1 MGEKRSIAIDSYQED
16 PSVVVS
22 NFFKGVRVPKDTE
35 FQLYKKRKQ
44 DQFVL
49 HGENERL
56 EYDGETDELTT
67 KTNQYVVGLYD
78 KQSGKINLYRA
89 PVVTSKIV
97 SKFSKNLKAPEI
109 KSKGDTRYGAMRNA
123 LGEAFGTKKA
133 KKAIADL
140 ERNRVDSDKL
150 TDVAIDIVDS
160 VKTASKDLP
169 TRAELQENV
178 SASNRPTPV
187 ANLDATDVEQIYP
200 VENIIPKK
208 ELQFIRVGP
217 ILKEKDQEKKLELFP
232 YTSSKYV
239 AKKLET
245 LTQASQMEKLQL
257 LYYLSLL
264 LGVYE
269 NRRVSNKDKLLE
281 RLNSPPELLI
291 DGILDRF
298 TIARGGHFG
307 KSKNRSYFIDPQN
320 EDKLLCFILT
330 IVMHLDNFLVEISP
344 LAQELGI
351 KPSRIVNLFRILGAI
366 VKGATVSQA
375 EAFGIPKSA
384 AATYKIASLKVPF
397 KLPELTRRGRR

>member
-1 MGEKRSIAIDSYQED
+1 
-16 PSVVVS
+16 
-22 NFFKGVRVPKDTE
+22 
-35 FQLYKKRKQ
+35 
-44 DQFVL
+44 
-49 HGENERL
+49 
-56 EYDGETDELTT
+56 
-67 KTNQYVVGLYD
+67 
-78 KQSGKINLYRA
+78 
-89 PVVTSKIV
+89 
-97 SKFSKNLKAPEI
+97 
-109 KSKGDTRYGAMRNA
+109 
-123 LGEAFGTKKA
+123 
-133 KKAIADL
+133 
-140 ERNRVDSDKL
+140 
-150 TDVAIDIVDS
+150 
-160 VKTASKDLP
+160 
-169 TRAELQENV
+169 
-178 SASNRPTPV
+178 
-187 ANLDATDVEQIYP
+187 
-200 VENIIPKK
+200 
-208 ELQFIRVGP
+208 
-217 ILKEKDQEKKLELFP
+217 
-232 YTSSKYV
+232 
-239 AKKLET
+239 
-245 LTQASQMEKLQL
+245 MEKLQL